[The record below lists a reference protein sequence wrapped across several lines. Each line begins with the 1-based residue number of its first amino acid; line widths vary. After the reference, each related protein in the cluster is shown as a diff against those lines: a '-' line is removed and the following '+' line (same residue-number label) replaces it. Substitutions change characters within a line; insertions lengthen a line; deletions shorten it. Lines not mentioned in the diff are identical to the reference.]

1 MNREFYN
8 SEEDVHFTEQWLS
21 ELIEMEQVCDNSESF
36 CDDPPATNKLQ
47 IKVRQ
52 LHTSKYVFCIHR
64 LILLLIGCI

>member
-21 ELIEMEQVCDNSESF
+21 ELIEMEQVCDNSGSF

-52 LHTSKYVFCIHR
+52 LLVNMYIVYTYT
-64 LILLLIGCI
+64 